1 MNPMTRFAPR
11 PDRGAIKYAR
21 RDSPPRPRFYFA
33 FAAALLLPLALG
45 ACVGAAVG
53 GAAAVG
59 VAAYDERGIDGVAN
73 DLKLAMDIRTRWLD
87 KDHMIPT
94 KVSVEVYEG
103 RALLTGLVQDEKMR
117 ADAVGETWKVVGVK
131 QVLNEIEIAPS
142 AGVVDY
148 GRDSWITTQIKSK
161 LAFDEKVMAINFNV
175 QTING
180 TVYLIGIARS
190 ADEHRRVLDTCR
202 AIGYVRRVVDHIR
215 IKGAS

>member
-1 MNPMTRFAPR
+1 MNPMRRFAPR
-11 PDRGAIKYAR
+11 
-21 RDSPPRPRFYFA
+21 SCLSL
-33 FAAALLLPLALG
+33 AAALALPLALG

-59 VAAYDERGIDGVAN
+59 VAAYDERGIDGVAS
-73 DLKLAMDIRTRWLD
+73 DLKIAMEIRTRWLD

-94 KVSVEVYEG
+94 KVSVEVHEG

-131 QVLNEIEIAPS
+131 QVLNEIEIAPGP
-142 AGVVDY
+142 GVADFS
-148 GRDSWITTQIKSK
+148 RDTWITTQIKSK
-161 LAFDEKVMAINFNV
+161 LAFDEKVMAVNFNV

-190 ADEHRRVLDTCR
+190 ADEHRRVIDTTR
-202 AIGYVRRVVDHIR
+202 SIGYVRRVVDHIR
-215 IKGAS
+215 VKQPGAS

>member
-1 MNPMTRFAPR
+1 MIAPMRQFAGP
-11 PDRGAIKYAR
+11 YALIAL
-21 RDSPPRPRFYFA
+21 FA
-33 FAAALLLPLALG
+33 LPILLG
-45 ACVGAAVG
+45 GCVGAAVG

-59 VAAYDERGIDGVAN
+59 VAAYDERGIDGVAS

-87 KDHMIPT
+87 KDHLIPT
-94 KVSVEVYEG
+94 KVSVEVHEG

-117 ADAVGETWKVVGVK
+117 ADAVGEAWKVVGVK

-148 GRDSWITTQIKSK
+148 SRDTWITTQIKSK
-161 LAFDEKVMAINFNV
+161 LAFDEKVMSVNFNV

-190 ADEHRRVLDTCR
+190 ADEHRRVIDTCR
-202 AIGYVRRVVDHIR
+202 SISYVRRVVDHIR
-215 IKGAS
+215 VKQATGGAS

>member
-1 MNPMTRFAPR
+1 MNPMTRFAHR
-11 PDRGAIKYAR
+11 PDRSAILNIAR
-21 RDSPPRPRFYFA
+21 GDSPARLRFYF
-33 FAAALLLPLALG
+33 ALLLPLALG

-87 KDHMIPT
+87 KNHMIPT

-142 AGVVDY
+142 TGVVDY

-180 TVYLIGIARS
+180 SVYLIGIARS
-190 ADEHRRVLDTCR
+190 ADEHRRVLDTTR
-202 AIGYVRRVVDHIR
+202 SIGYVRRVVDHIR